1 MAYKVQWHEDTLK
14 DLDKLDKEIV
24 RKIVDRVNTYLIRAP
39 LKLGKALTGQFSGLY
54 RYRYGDY
61 RVIYVVD
68 IAKEM
73 IMVLR
78 VRHRKDVYKDYR
90 VV

>member
-1 MAYKVQWHEDTLK
+1 MAFKVQWHKDIRK
-14 DLDKLDKEIV
+14 DLAKLDKETA
-24 RKIVDRVNTYLIRAP
+24 RKIIARVSIYLVHDP

-61 RVIYVVD
+61 RVLYVLD
-68 IAKEM
+68 LEEEI

-78 VRHRKDVYKDYR
+78 IRHRKDVYEGER
-90 VV
+90 